1 VTATTVV
8 MPKMGYDMTQGKIV
22 QWLKHEGDRVEKG
35 EAIAEIETDKVNIQ
49 IEAFASGTLQKT
61 LVHEGETVPVGQ
73 PIAQIGEAG
82 EQPAAAQPSELLQ
95 QQEVGAGEGAEAP
108 TTEVT
113 CVAPERETAPT
124 TPQPAGEEE
133 RVKASPIARRLAE
146 EQGIELGTIP
156 GSGPGGRITKE
167 DVERYLTEAAARQQK
182 PSRQAKAPSA
192 QPQRPAEA
200 PARAEGERAAPAPS
214 APSAPTPSASVTPP
228 QTGQPQAPAPAVE
241 PPEGVPVEAQEL
253 SRMGQAIARHMA
265 LSKSTIPHFYTTV
278 EIDMSRVATLRE
290 ELNQSLP
297 EEGRL
302 SFNDFV
308 MKATAMALTHF
319 PKLNSFYTEGRRNL
333 FKQINLGMAI
343 ALEDGLIAPV
353 IRECDRKSLLDI
365 ARESREL
372 VARTR
377 KGTLRQEDYSGG
389 TFTVTNMGM
398 LGVEEFAAI
407 INPPQAAILAVGTVA
422 PRPFVRDNALVV
434 ASTMKAT
441 LSADHR
447 VVNGADAARYLNELK
462 LLLESPARL
471 LL

>member
-1 VTATTVV
+1 MTATTVV

-49 IEAFASGTLQKT
+49 IEAFASGQLQKI

-73 PIAQIGEAG
+73 PIAEIGEPG
-82 EQPAAAQPSELLQ
+82 ERPAEVRPSELLQ
-95 QQEVGAGEGAEAP
+95 KQEVGTGEGGEAP
-108 TTEVT
+108 ATEVT
-113 CVAPERETAPT
+113 GVAPQREAARPA
-124 TPQPAGEEE
+124 PQPGEEEE
-133 RVKASPIARRLAE
+133 RVKASPMARRLAE
-146 EQGIELGTIP
+146 EQGIELGRVP

-167 DVERYLTEAAARQQK
+167 DVERYLTEAAARQRPFRPAEPQ
-182 PSRQAKAPSA
+182 PAA
-192 QPQRPAEA
+192 PQRPAE
-200 PARAEGERAAPAPS
+200 EAPS
-214 APSAPTPSASVTPP
+214 GAEAARPATTAPTPAAPSPAP
-228 QTGQPQAPAPAVE
+228 QPQAAAQPLV
-241 PPEGVPVEAQEL
+241 PPEGVPVEAHDL

-278 EIDMSRVATLRE
+278 EVDMSRVATLKE
-290 ELNQSLP
+290 ELNQSMP
-297 EEGRL
+297 EEKRL

-308 MKATAMALTHF
+308 MKATAMALTKF
-319 PKLNSFYTEGRRNL
+319 PKLNSFYTEGKRNL

-353 IRECDRKSLLDI
+353 IRDCDRKSLFDI

-398 LGVEEFAAI
+398 LGVEEFSAI

-422 PRPFVRDNALVV
+422 PRPVVRNNALAV
-434 ASTMKAT
+434 ASTMMAT